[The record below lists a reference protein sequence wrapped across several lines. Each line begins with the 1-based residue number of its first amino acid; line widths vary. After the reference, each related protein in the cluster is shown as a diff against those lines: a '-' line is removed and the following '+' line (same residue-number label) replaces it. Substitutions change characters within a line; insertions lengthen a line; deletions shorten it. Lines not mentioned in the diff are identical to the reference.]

1 MATDSFGRDAGN
13 IDARSM
19 MQSLSGKVS
28 QILETKDTN
37 AEAALARVVDAVNE
51 VAAKIDA
58 NFQRDEQ
65 SASNWFK
72 SIIDCFTKT
81 KTSQSKENKN
91 QYKNESSDVRII
103 RKAVQQIRNMGASP
117 NTFWVGLGHFSA
129 RGMSQLKQVL
139 VDCGVCGSGDAIIDQ
154 MKENGAATTGGST
167 GSTSTVEAAA
177 EAIGDGADMGG
188 PTDAGHQKFL
198 KNLGNFTVI
207 AAGMIAK
214 LGDMFELNLT
224 DAFKGVLK
232 DSNRFRE
239 NLRAT
244 IFQTQGY
251 SETFRGMEKD
261 FMNVSQ
267 ATRASGV
274 EAAKFDEVWNKN
286 LKSGFAYMSATEKGN
301 KTKEQILAKQIR
313 NQKSVT
319 TSALNAASSLGMSTD
334 ATNDMF
340 MSWHTQL
347 GMSANELANM
357 GRSMKQIALSTGLSG
372 ANLEEAM
379 KSADSIM
386 KRMRDTGSLTDTA
399 AANVMGMMADAQK
412 LGIKD
417 TMDPLLKAMSGGN
430 AIFEA
435 TGSTERILNAMMTGR
450 GAAGR
455 PGETFNSIR
464 SGDILKDKEMAK
476 NAREN
481 MSVRARGILSG
492 SGIEKFGFDPA
503 TMDLSNITKAM
514 KSMDSATKALV
525 MSKFESQLVD
535 VGTFERTNELLLNAE
550 KTDEEKL
557 KSLSD
562 KIAEATARGA
572 GGSDATKALKRQ
584 ESELE
589 TGNIQQMFGKIA
601 DQMKEGKSEK
611 VAKQDAQKEL
621 EGTFGKDRTKELL
634 GDFGKASNKL
644 VGSLQERAKLAKL
657 DLNKLLGARGSSE
670 KEIRAALTSGT
681 SDQRETASQV
691 LNEVMAEIG
700 AQESA
705 NADPIGAI
713 ARDVVLIQNDLR
725 RMVDEAFFSSDLLV
739 QVVFWTTKI
748 ATLAGL
754 AVGLLQYLPNI
765 LSFFGSGGLT
775 AALSRARTA
784 GTAALSGART
794 AGTAA
799 LAGARTA
806 GTAALAGGRAALT
819 SAPAARTA
827 LAGAGPMIGNVMSRA
842 LGPLILALGAVK
854 GVIEADTAGR
864 TKLEGGILGALTGG
878 AGTGSFM
885 SSTIGLEKGGVADKS
900 LGVAGGA
907 AWGAAAGAAIGVWF
921 GGIGAGPGA
930 LIGAIVGAAAELVK
944 IITEGTTIIADIFSP
959 IQELLSGVWK
969 AIKGVWDIIAGLFT
983 LDFGRLFGGLY
994 DIVDGIIGGIIRIVY
1009 SFFAKTIP
1017 GLVRLIYKII
1027 KSLVLGIKSIFVDF
1041 IPWIGGAIMSG
1052 LSWLGGSILS
1062 GLKSVFVTFPTWLGG
1077 SILSGLKSVFV
1088 TFPSWLG
1095 GLLISGLKSV
1105 FVTFPSWL
1113 GGLLIEGLKAV
1124 FVTFPSWIGGLIAGA
1139 FSWVGNIGSWIK
1151 DGLASLT
1158 DNEWVGPIFSVLSES
1173 FNALYEGWMEVYKPL
1188 KDAFNEIYQIFA
1200 DIGSFWSDVMNNM
1213 YQELKDIIDPIAS
1226 FFSGIYTAIASFFSG
1241 IYTAIFGESGNWTFL
1256 GVAISGLQIAV
1267 HVLAQGISFLLK
1279 PIVWFAKILG
1289 FLLKVVGGVIQAIA
1303 TFVTGIMQVIK
1314 GFLTFDGNAIMEGL
1328 TKAFVGAPM
1337 VIYNMFMA
1345 GVNSIAEA
1353 LKKLPSW
1360 LLNILGAALLD
1371 FPMWLGGKMMD
1382 GLQAV
1387 FVDFPTWLF
1396 ENITTGLEGLGD
1408 WIYDNTIGA
1417 IMNKI
1422 PDWVKNLVGGAA
1434 SVISDPIGAVKSG
1447 ASKVGGMAKDAV
1459 VGAGNM
1465 AYDAGAAVL
1474 DWVNPFNYFQ
1484 EGTKNVKQPGLAVLH
1499 EGEMVVPKEEAKAI
1513 TAVGNGD
1520 YLKTASSSVANRGAF
1535 ESGQGR
1541 EATDT
1546 GWLQKS
1552 AELMNGTI
1560 LGGVVTAIGD
1570 YLKAGSSSAANKG
1583 AVTAVGNGDYLKAGS
1598 SSVANRGAFESGQGR
1613 EATDTG
1619 WLQKSAELMNGTL
1632 IGGALSSVDQI
1643 IRNGM
1648 AMLGAGGTDEKSIQQ
1663 QMMNGTLLSGG
1674 SEIEDDDGG
1683 YYELIEVSERLI
1695 EALYS
1700 TADSSTGSTTRGG
1713 IGLGLFD
1720 PVNIFDAMQGGVGTM
1735 ISTFATPL
1743 RAIESIFTNDGPIK
1757 SIESMFVKGP
1767 DSIFNKLSSA
1777 FSNKSNNEKSDTSVA
1792 DAGKSMYYSDITEGI
1807 MKSPLGGMVQAL
1819 MQTPV
1824 GQGISE
1830 LLGSKGQVSSN
1841 SIDYSDS
1848 TKGQV
1853 STMYGTGKTSEDRV
1867 AQEKYGTMMSGTKI
1881 PGMEG
1886 IESYLAEEQNMM
1898 KVMIQYLSKIENNTK
1913 KATSVNTNVVGSTT
1927 KGLPSNAGKK
1937 MRRISQ
1943 EQSSGEW
1950 DLTFGDYSPSAN
1962 TTH

>member
-72 SIIDCFTKT
+72 SIIDCFTRT

-129 RGMSQLKQVL
+129 RSMSQLKQVL

-154 MKENGAATTGGST
+154 LKENGAATTGGST
-167 GSTSTVEAAA
+167 GSTSTVEGTA
-177 EAIGDGADMGG
+177 EAIGDGGADMGG

-198 KNLGNFTVI
+198 KNLGNFTMI

-224 DAFKGVLK
+224 DSFKGVLK

-239 NLRAT
+239 NLRET

-251 SETFRGMEKD
+251 SETFRGMEND

-274 EAAKFDEVWNKN
+274 EAAKFDEIWNKN
-286 LKSGFAYMSATEKGN
+286 LKSGFAFMSATEKGN

-319 TSALNAASSLGMSTD
+319 VSALSAASSLGMSAE

-372 ANLEEAM
+372 ANLEQAM
-379 KSADSIM
+379 KSADSVM
-386 KRMRDTGSLTDTA
+386 KTMRDTGSLTDTA
-399 AANVMGMMADAQK
+399 AANVMDIMANAQK
-412 LGIKD
+412 LGVTD
-417 TMDPLLKAMSGGN
+417 TMAPLMKAMSGG
-430 AIFEA
+430 
-435 TGSTERILNAMMTGR
+435 TGMFDADAKTQKLLNSMITGR

-455 PGETFNSIR
+455 PDETMWSIR
-464 SGDILKDKEMAK
+464 SGNILKDKSMAK

-481 MSVRARGILSG
+481 MGMRARQALSAAG
-492 SGIEKFGFDPA
+492 VKNAD
-503 TMDLSNITKAM
+503 TMDLSTITKEM
-514 KSMDSATKALV
+514 KNMSQQQQAVLQSNFQTMVGALPG
-525 MSKFESQLVD
+525 E
-535 VGTFERTNELLLNAE
+535 FERVNETLLNAE
-550 KTDEEKL
+550 KTDGEKL
-557 KSLSD
+557 KSLTD

-572 GGSDATKALKRQ
+572 GNTDATKALVRQ
-584 ESELE
+584 KTELE

-601 DQMKEGKSEK
+601 DQMKEGKTEK
-611 VAKQDAQKEL
+611 EAIEIVQKDL
-621 EGTFGKDRTKELL
+621 GGTFGQDYTTKLL
-634 GDFGKASNKL
+634 SDFGKSSDKL
-644 VGSLQERAKLAKL
+644 VGSLQEKAKLAKV
-657 DLNKLLGARGSSE
+657 DLGKLLANKGSSE
-670 KEIRAALTSGT
+670 KEIRTALTSGT
-681 SDQRETASQV
+681 SDQRQTATNI
-691 LNEVMAEIG
+691 LDEVMAEIT
-700 AQESA
+700 AEESA
-705 NADPIGAI
+705 NADPIRAI

-725 RMVDEAFFSSDLLV
+725 RMVDSAFFSSDLLV
-739 QVVFWTTKI
+739 QVVFWVTKI
-748 ATLAGL
+748 AGLAGL
-754 AVGLLQYLPNI
+754 AVGLLQFLPNI
-765 LSFFGSGGLT
+765 LRFFSSGGMAGART
-775 AALSRARTA
+775 ALAGARTA

-794 AGTAA
+794 AATSAVAPFATGF
-799 LAGARTA
+799 ARARAA
-806 GTAALAGGRAALT
+806 GTGLVGSVGRGASGQMMSTGIGRSIMA
-819 SAPAARTA
+819 
-827 LAGAGPMIGNVMSRA
+827 AGPTIGNAMSRA

-885 SSTIGLEKGGVADKS
+885 SSTLGLEKGGTADKS
-900 LGVAGGA
+900 LGVVGGA

-921 GGIGAGPGA
+921 GGIGAAPGA

-1009 SFFAKTIP
+1009 SFFAKTIT
-1017 GLVRLIYKII
+1017 GLVKLIYQII

-1139 FSWVGNIGSWIK
+1139 FSWVGNIGSWLK

-1173 FNALYEGWMEVYKPL
+1173 FNALYEGWMEIYKPL

-1226 FFSGIYTAIASFFSG
+1226 FFSGIYTAIFG
-1241 IYTAIFGESGNWTFL
+1241 GESGNWTFL
-1256 GVAISGLQIAV
+1256 GAAISGLQIAV

-1289 FLLKVVGGVIQAIA
+1289 FLLKIVGGVIKAIA
-1303 TFVTGIMQVIK
+1303 TFATGIMQFIK
-1314 GFLTFDGNAIMEGL
+1314 GILTFDGNAIMEGL
-1328 TKAFVGAPM
+1328 TKAFLGAPK
-1337 VIYNMFMA
+1337 VLYDIFVKA
-1345 GVNSIAEA
+1345 IGGIGGSIKSAFV
-1353 LKKLPSW
+1353 
-1360 LLNILGAALLD
+1360 D
-1371 FPMWLGGKMMD
+1371 FPSWLGGKLIE
-1382 GLQAV
+1382 GLKAV
-1387 FVDFPTWLF
+1387 FVDFPIWLGGVMMDGIKAVF
-1396 ENITTGLEGLGD
+1396 VDFPIWLGGAIKDGLVGLGDAVEAVFVDFPNWLYENITTGLEGLGD

-1459 VGAGNM
+1459 IGAGNM

-1520 YLKTASSSVANRGAF
+1520 YLKTGSSSVANRGAF

-1560 LGGVVTAIGD
+1560 LGGAV
-1570 YLKAGSSSAANKG
+1570 SSI
-1583 AVTAVGNGDYLKAGS
+1583 
-1598 SSVANRGAFESGQGR
+1598 E
-1613 EATDTG
+1613 
-1619 WLQKSAELMNGTL
+1619 
-1632 IGGALSSVDQI
+1632 QI

-1648 AMLGAGGTDEKSIQQ
+1648 AMLGSGGTDEKSIQQ

-1767 DSIFNKLSSA
+1767 ESIFNKLSSA
-1777 FSNKSNNEKSDTSVA
+1777 FSNKSSNEKSDTSVA
-1792 DAGKSMYYSDITEGI
+1792 DAGRSMYYSDITEGI
-1807 MKSPLGGMVQAL
+1807 MKSPVGGMVQAL

-1824 GQGISE
+1824 GQGSE
-1830 LLGSKGQVSSN
+1830 LLGGKGQVSSN

-1853 STMYGTGKTSEDRV
+1853 STMYGIGKTSEDRV
-1867 AQEKYGTMMSGTKI
+1867 AQEKYGAMVSGAKI
-1881 PGMEG
+1881 PGMEC

-1898 KVMIQYLSKIENNTK
+1898 KVMIQYLSKIESNTK
-1913 KATSVNTNVVGSTT
+1913 KETSINTNVVGATT